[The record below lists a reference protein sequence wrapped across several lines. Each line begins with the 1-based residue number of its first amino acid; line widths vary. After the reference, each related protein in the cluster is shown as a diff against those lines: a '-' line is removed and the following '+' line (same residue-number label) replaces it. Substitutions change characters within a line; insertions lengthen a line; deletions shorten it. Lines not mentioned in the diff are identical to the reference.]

1 MSNLNK
7 KELSFKIKAEAKRLG
22 FFNCGISKV
31 EYLESE
37 EKYLS
42 QWLDKNYHAEM
53 DYMKNNLE
61 KRVDPAKLVL
71 NAKSVIS
78 LNINYFPGEIEY
90 DENQVKISKYALG
103 KDYHKLIKKKLKQL
117 FSFINQLDK
126 NLEGRYFVD
135 SAPVLDKI
143 WAEKSG
149 LGWKGKHGLIID
161 KDFGSFFF
169 IGEIICNIELEYDQE
184 INSLCGSCRRCIEA
198 CPTNAIVEEYSV
210 DANRCISYQTIE
222 NKNLIPES
230 IVQNIQN
237 YIFGCDICQD
247 VCPWNNKS
255 IITSIKGL
263 GDRKDILQLSFDDY
277 LKMPEEEFNNVFNG
291 TAIKRAGFSKIKQT
305 VKQITKH
312 KNNL

>member
-7 KELSFKIKAEAKRLG
+7 KELSLKIKAEAKRLG